1 MDICLAYARVKAAI
15 NNKSLV
21 CGQVVDIGLHV
32 ELSWATRAA
41 TALRFTQDRTLEIS
55 FISSIGLSNIYNFS
69 KGLLIRFSHWEA
81 EQ

>member
-1 MDICLAYARVKAAI
+1 MDIGLAYARVKATI

-32 ELSWATRAA
+32 ELSRATRTA

-55 FISSIGLSNIYNFS
+55 
-69 KGLLIRFSHWEA
+69 
-81 EQ
+81 